1 MYTLLY
7 NFLSSFCLY
16 IYIHAYLTHFT
27 QTAYVERVL
36 CFFFIMY
43 APPQGSTTHQLDL
56 WSWKNIQASFH
67 LALFFPSYTANFSL
81 LPHEPHRATSGDK
94 WANWPTAKTNVCLC
108 VWQRVRERQHVH
120 KCVFVCL
127 HFLYFGHP
135 KQCLLQSVAIWLV
148 LMVMRT
154 EGVYTI
160 MHMQFFMQIFSF
172 IRISADS
179 PSQTIRVP
187 QQRVFSVVLHCAHAD
202 TDYPRWCF
210 LFVFFSQWSA
220 CSKNSPKKRPSQWQI
235 AGGDV
240 LKASF

>member
-108 VWQRVRERQHVH
+108 VWQRVRETTCAQMCV
-120 KCVFVCL
+120 CMFALPLFWPSQAVFVAICGYLISFNGNEHRGCL
-127 HFLYFGHP
+127 HNN
-135 KQCLLQSVAIWLV
+135 
-148 LMVMRT
+148 
-154 EGVYTI
+154 
-160 MHMQFFMQIFSF
+160 
-172 IRISADS
+172 
-179 PSQTIRVP
+179 
-187 QQRVFSVVLHCAHAD
+187 AHAIF
-202 TDYPRWCF
+202 YANF
-210 LFVFFSQWSA
+210 LIYSHL
-220 CSKNSPKKRPSQWQI
+220 C
-235 AGGDV
+235 G
-240 LKASF
+240 

>member
-43 APPQGSTTHQLDL
+43 ALPQGSTTHQLDL

-172 IRISADS
+172 IRISADI
-179 PSQTIRVP
+179 PSQTIRVNHSNVYFLLFCIVLMLT
-187 QQRVFSVVLHCAHAD
+187 QITQDDVFCLFFFLNEVLVL
-202 TDYPRWCF
+202 RI
-210 LFVFFSQWSA
+210 VQ
-220 CSKNSPKKRPSQWQI
+220 KNSHHNGRLLE
-235 AGGDV
+235 V
-240 LKASF
+240 MC